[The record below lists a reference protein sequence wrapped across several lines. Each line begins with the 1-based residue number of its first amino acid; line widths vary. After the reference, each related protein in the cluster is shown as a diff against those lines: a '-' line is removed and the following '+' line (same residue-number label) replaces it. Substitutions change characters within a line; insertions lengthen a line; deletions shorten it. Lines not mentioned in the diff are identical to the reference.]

1 MNQASTKGM
10 FNRFEDV
17 YILDGLRTP
26 MVDYLGAFADANPID
41 LGIKAARSVLAR
53 SGVDAREV
61 DSVITGNMA
70 PGGFDQFYVARH
82 IGLYAGV
89 PQEVP
94 ALNRALRDQRSTG
107 RADAGRGPRTG
118 AGPGQVQ
125 RQRRCHR
132 ARPSARSHRCAAD
145 DYGRA
150 PTEGSRRALGCCS
163 GLCGRW
169 PGRCAVD

>member
-10 FNRFEDV
+10 FNRFEAV

-26 MVDYLGAFADANPID
+26 MVDYLEAFADANPID

-53 SGVDAREV
+53 SDVDAREV

-89 PQEVP
+89 PTLQS
-94 ALNRALRDQRSTG
+94 AST
-107 RADAGRGPRTG
+107 
-118 AGPGQVQ
+118 
-125 RQRRCHR
+125 
-132 ARPSARSHRCAAD
+132 
-145 DYGRA
+145 
-150 PTEGSRRALGCCS
+150 
-163 GLCGRW
+163 
-169 PGRCAVD
+169 